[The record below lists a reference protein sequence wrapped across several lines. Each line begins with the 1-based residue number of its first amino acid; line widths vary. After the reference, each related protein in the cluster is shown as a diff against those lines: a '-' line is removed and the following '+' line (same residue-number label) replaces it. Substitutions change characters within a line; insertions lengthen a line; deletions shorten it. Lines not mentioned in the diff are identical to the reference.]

1 MTSRLLPNTLFL
13 TAAAIAAVVGFWLL
27 RHYDPNVAGSPFL
40 PCMFRAFTGFYC
52 PGCGLT
58 RMLHALAHFDLARAF
73 AMNPLAM
80 ALLSLSPL
88 LAAWKLGWQPRLL
101 APLVGVLSMP
111 VFWLVL
117 LPGYWIARNLPWFPF
132 TLLAPG

>member
-73 AMNPLAM
+73 TMNPLAM

>member
-27 RHYDPNVAGSPFL
+27 RHYDPNAAGSPFL